1 MAVSGELRLVVSLV
15 LFSIA
20 GAILYSLRYY
30 LVWDQK
36 LQEPAWPKGIPRRVL
51 VWIVVAI
58 GLMFVGAIVAPSP
71 L

>member
-1 MAVSGELRLVVSLV
+1 MRASDLGLMPSLT
-15 LFSIA
+15 LFAIA
-20 GAILYSLRYY
+20 GFIFYRFRYY
-30 LVWDQK
+30 KVWDQK

-58 GLMFVGAIVAPSP
+58 GLMFVGAIIAPSP